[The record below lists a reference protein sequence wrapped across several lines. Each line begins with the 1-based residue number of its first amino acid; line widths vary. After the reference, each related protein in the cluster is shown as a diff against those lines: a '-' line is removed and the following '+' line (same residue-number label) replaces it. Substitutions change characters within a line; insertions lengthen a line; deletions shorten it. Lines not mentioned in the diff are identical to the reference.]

1 MFNFTNIFSFIVIIV
16 MVGLVVY
23 FITVYNGLVRL
34 NNQIENA
41 FAQISVQLKRRHD
54 LIPNLVE
61 SSKMYLSHENQTL
74 TAVMAARNGAQAA
87 QQEYNNNPSQNNLQ
101 NLANKESILSKA
113 LGGLYVVVENYPEL
127 KADLLI
133 KQLMDELTNT
143 ENRIGFARQHYNDSV
158 MFYNNSREIFP
169 NNLIS
174 GFFGFVPLQGL
185 EFQDRSV
192 IQKVPSVQLV

>member
-1 MFNFTNIFSFIVIIV
+1 MKIVIV
-16 MVGLVVY
+16 LVLLAALVVWLVS
-23 FITVYNGLVRL
+23 IYNGLVRL
-34 NNQIENA
+34 KNQCSNA
-41 FAQISVQLKRRHD
+41 LSQIDVQLKRRHD

-61 SSKMYLSHENQTL
+61 TTKGYLAHEKETL
-74 TAVMAARNGAQAA
+74 QAVINARNSAKDLQQGTHSLEDTSFMKLLAQA
-87 QQEYNNNPSQNNLQ
+87 ENRLSQAIGQ
-101 NLANKESILSKA
+101 FYA
-113 LGGLYVVVENYPEL
+113 VVENYPEL
-127 KADLLI
+127 KADSSTKALF
-133 KQLMDELTNT
+133 DELTNT

>member
-1 MFNFTNIFSFIVIIV
+1 MKIVIV
-16 MVGLVVY
+16 LVLLVALVVWLVS
-23 FITVYNGLVRL
+23 IYNGLVRL
-34 NNQIENA
+34 KNQCSNA
-41 FAQISVQLKRRHD
+41 LSQIDVQLKRRHD

-61 SSKMYLSHENQTL
+61 TTKGYLAHEKETL
-74 TAVMAARNGAQAA
+74 QAVINARNSAKDLQQSGHSLEDTSFMKLLAQA
-87 QQEYNNNPSQNNLQ
+87 ENRLSQAIGQ
-101 NLANKESILSKA
+101 FYA
-113 LGGLYVVVENYPEL
+113 VVENYPEL
-127 KADLLI
+127 KADSSTKALF
-133 KQLMDELTNT
+133 DELTNT